1 MNRRTFALA
10 GAAAALGTQWRGAG
24 AATLT
29 PVRMIFDP
37 TFYVHLPLLHAID
50 SGYFKDEGVDLQIT
64 PANGSSTLFLPM
76 LARGEYD
83 LGTVNPSPAFF
94 NQFSGGF
101 DVVLLACHTAAKPGW
116 HDPSWLMVR
125 QDLWDAKAIQQPA
138 DLKGHVLD
146 GSNVGSP
153 IDFLLKETIR
163 AGGLTPADVRLGER
177 YHSVG
182 DQLQGL
188 RNKAVDVSGAP
199 EPEASEFEAQ
209 GLAHRWVSFST
220 ITPWYQLEYIGA
232 SAKFA
237 QEQPDLIRRV
247 LRAFLRG
254 NDEVLKTNGKWTPA
268 LLAEAV
274 KWSTL
279 SPDVIRSFQGPAYPS
294 VHGEVSIES
303 LNRIQQF
310 WVSEKLVNAPV
321 DVNNVVNLALLHDVQ
336 KSLHY

>member
-1 MNRRTFALA
+1 VNRRTFALA

-50 SGYFKDEGVDLQIT
+50 SGYFKDEGIDLQIT

-199 EPEASEFEAQ
+199 EPEASEFEAPLGVVLDDHAVVPARIHRRLGEICPSAARFDPPRAAGVLARQ
-209 GLAHRWVSFST
+209 RRRAQDERQVDAGL
-220 ITPWYQLEYIGA
+220 LG
-232 SAKFA
+232 
-237 QEQPDLIRRV
+237 
-247 LRAFLRG
+247 RG
-254 NDEVLKTNGKWTPA
+254 
-268 LLAEAV
+268 
-274 KWSTL
+274 
-279 SPDVIRSFQGPAYPS
+279 
-294 VHGEVSIES
+294 GEVVDALTRRHSQ
-303 LNRIQQF
+303 LPRTG
-310 WVSEKLVNAPV
+310 VSVGPR
-321 DVNNVVNLALLHDVQ
+321 
-336 KSLHY
+336 